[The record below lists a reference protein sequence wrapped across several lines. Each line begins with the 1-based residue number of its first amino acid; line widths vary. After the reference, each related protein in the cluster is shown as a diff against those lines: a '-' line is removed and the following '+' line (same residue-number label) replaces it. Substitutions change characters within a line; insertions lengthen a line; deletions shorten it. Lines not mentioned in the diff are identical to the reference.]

1 MLYAVTLFHAVLGPV
16 IRVTICRLHI
26 MTFTFSFLFFFFLNP
41 TRTRLS
47 VVECAYDTCQY
58 VEHNK
63 LHAPIRVLPLT
74 QHVTTWTHIDA
85 AFVLHIYTTKFS
97 ARSVRT
103 FETKQKSQIRHSTL
117 SGTKCLCRR
126 QNSKRFMQIFYLWIY
141 DVLKYFFFFN
151 VILIIAGFATERRS
165 VWMHVWNFLFALSS
179 VSFAIF
185 SLAWV
190 TYDYWLLHFVDGS
203 ALRTIAVRHNNIQ
216 ATKTAASAI
225 VALIRKRCNDVDED
239 MLKWKTDIFAKAI
252 IFFNISI

>member
-1 MLYAVTLFHAVLGPV
+1 MLWHCSMLCSAQLFGSQYADCILWLLPFLF
-16 IRVTICRLHI
+16 C
-26 MTFTFSFLFFFFLNP
+26 FFFFLI
-41 TRTRLS
+41 RLERDYRLWS
-47 VVECAYDTCQY
+47 VHMIPANMSSITNC
-58 VEHNK
+58 
-63 LHAPIRVLPLT
+63 
-74 QHVTTWTHIDA
+74 THP
-85 AFVLHIYTTKFS
+85 S
-97 ARSVRT
+97 
-103 FETKQKSQIRHSTL
+103 E
-117 SGTKCLCRR
+117 
-126 QNSKRFMQIFYLWIY
+126 FYLWHSMWQHEHTLMLPLYCINIHHKIFRTFSSNIRNKTKIPNSSFNIVGHKVFVSTAKFKAIY
-141 DVLKYFFFFN
+141 ANFLFMNLRCTEIFFFFN